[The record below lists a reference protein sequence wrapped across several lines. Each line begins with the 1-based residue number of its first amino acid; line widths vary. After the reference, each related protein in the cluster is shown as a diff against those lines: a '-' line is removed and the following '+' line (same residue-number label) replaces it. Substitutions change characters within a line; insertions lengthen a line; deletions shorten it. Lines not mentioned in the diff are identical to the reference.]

1 MYASHVSL
9 RDDFEVSSAALDIMV
24 ECARGVAGCH
34 GARMTGAGFG
44 GCAVAL
50 AEAPQAEKLA
60 QSVASAYRAETGNEP
75 QVYVCTATDGAGIV

>member
-1 MYASHVSL
+1 
-9 RDDFEVSSAALDIMV
+9 
-24 ECARGVAGCH
+24 
-34 GARMTGAGFG
+34 MTGAGFG